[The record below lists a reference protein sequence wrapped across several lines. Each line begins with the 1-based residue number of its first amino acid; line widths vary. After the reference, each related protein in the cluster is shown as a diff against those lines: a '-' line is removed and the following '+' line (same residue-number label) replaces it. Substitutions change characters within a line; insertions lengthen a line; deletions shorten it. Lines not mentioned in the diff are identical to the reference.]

1 MATANPRRLGPM
13 ARARR
18 GGSVGRTV
26 AVFVALAVLVLVLV
40 GGAGFLVIRRV
51 AVDRAL
57 EDAREL
63 TSFSAQLVE
72 SRTTNG
78 ILTGD
83 AFAIGQ
89 ISTVVTSGVLR
100 GPVVRVKIWGPGG
113 EILYSDAAK
122 AIGKRYQSGA
132 DELAEL
138 SDDEVVAEVS
148 DLSAPE
154 NTTEQ
159 GFGSLLEVYTTIET
173 PGHTR
178 LLFETYQ
185 RMSAVDEQRQQ
196 LLRDFAPV
204 LLVALLALAAL
215 LLPLAWILA
224 RRLQRVAQEREQALR
239 RSLEASDRER
249 RRIAGDL
256 HDGPV
261 QDLAGLSM
269 RLSAASQSTDD
280 PAQRHALQESAA
292 AVRGSVRTL
301 RSAIVGVYP
310 PNLEAAGL
318 GPALADL
325 TARLP
330 REGLEV
336 SLDVADPAGYGPV
349 VDQLLYR
356 VCQEALRNV
365 EKHAGASHVVVRVQE
380 HAGTATLEVI
390 DDGRGVGK
398 GAASDDGH
406 FGLRIVE
413 DLVRD
418 ADGTLSVAPGGD
430 GGTVVR
436 MEVPTT

>member
-1 MATANPRRLGPM
+1 M
-13 ARARR
+13 AR
-18 GGSVGRTV
+18 GSSVGRTV
-26 AVFVALAVLVLVLV
+26 AVFMALAVLVLVLV
-40 GGAGFLVIRRV
+40 AGAGYLVIRRV

-57 EDAREL
+57 EDARGL
-63 TSFSAQLVE
+63 TAYSAQLVQ

-83 AFAIGQ
+83 AFATGQ
-89 ISTVVTSGVLR
+89 ISTIVISGVLHP
-100 GPVVRVKIWGPGG
+100 PVVRVKLWDAEG
-113 EILYSDAAK
+113 EILYSDAPK
-122 AIGKRYQSGA
+122 AIGKRYESGA

-138 SDDEVVAEVS
+138 SDGEVLAEVS

-154 NTTEQ
+154 NATEQ
-159 GFGSLLEVYTTIET
+159 GFGSLLEVYTKIET
-173 PGHTR
+173 PKGQP

-185 RMSAVDEQRQQ
+185 LMSAVDEQRQQ

-204 LLVALLALAAL
+204 LLVALVALAAL

-224 RRLQRVAQEREQALR
+224 RRLQRVGREREQALQ
-239 RSLEASDRER
+239 RSLEVSDRER

-261 QDLAGLSM
+261 QELAGLSM
-269 RLSAASQSTDD
+269 RLSAASEGTDD
-280 PAQRHALQESAA
+280 PSQRAVLQESAA

-356 VCQEALRNV
+356 ACQEALRNV
-365 EKHAGASHVVVRVQE
+365 EKHAGASHVTVRVQR
-380 HAGTATLEVI
+380 HGGAAVLEVV
-390 DDGRGVGK
+390 DDGRGVPDELT
-398 GAASDDGH
+398 ADGH
-406 FGLRIVE
+406 FGLRIVD

-418 ADGTLSVAPGGD
+418 AGGSLSVEPGRD

-436 MEVPTT
+436 VEVPTT

>member
-1 MATANPRRLGPM
+1 M
-13 ARARR
+13 
-18 GGSVGRTV
+18 
-26 AVFVALAVLVLVLV
+26 FVALAVLVLVLV
-40 GGAGFLVIRRV
+40 GVAGFLVIRRV

-57 EDAREL
+57 ENAQDRTTFAAEL
-63 TSFSAQLVE
+63 VQ

-78 ILTGD
+78 ILSGD

-89 ISTVVTSGVLR
+89 IANVVTTGVLR
-100 GPVVRVKIWGPGG
+100 EPVVRVKLWGPGG
-113 EILYSDAAK
+113 EILYSDAPK
-122 AIGKRYQSGA
+122 AIGKRYDSGA
-132 DELAEL
+132 AELAEL
-138 SDDEVVAEVS
+138 SEGEVVAEVS

-154 NTTEQ
+154 NATEQ

-173 PGHTR
+173 PNGTK

-224 RRLQRVAQEREQALR
+224 RRLQRVAQEREQALQ
-239 RSLEASDRER
+239 RSLDASDRER

-261 QDLAGLSM
+261 QELAGLSM
-269 RLSAASQSTDD
+269 RLSAASEGTSDA
-280 PAQRHALQESAA
+280 AQREVLRESAA

-318 GPALADL
+318 EPALADL

-330 REGLEV
+330 HEGLAV
-336 SLDVADPAGYGPV
+336 SLDVDDPAGSGLV
-349 VDQLLYR
+349 TDQLLYR

-365 EKHAGASHVVVRVQE
+365 EKHAGASHVTVRVRRR
-380 HAGTATLEVI
+380 AGTAVLEVI
-390 DDGRGVGK
+390 DDGRGVANGTR
-398 GAASDDGH
+398 SEDGH
-406 FGLRIVE
+406 LGLRIID

-418 ADGTLSVAPGGD
+418 AGGTLTVAPGEGG

-436 MEVPTT
+436 VEVPTT

>member
-1 MATANPRRLGPM
+1 MFA
-13 ARARR
+13 
-18 GGSVGRTV
+18 
-26 AVFVALAVLVLVLV
+26 ALAVLILVLV
-40 GGAGFLVIRRV
+40 AGAGFLVIRRV

-57 EDAREL
+57 EDAQEL
-63 TSFSAQLVE
+63 TRFSAELVE

-83 AFAIGQ
+83 AFAVGQ
-89 ISTVVTSGVLR
+89 IATIVREAVLHD
-100 GPVVRVKIWGPGG
+100 PVVRVKLWNSDG
-113 EILYSDAAK
+113 EILYSDATRS
-122 AIGKRYQSGA
+122 IGKRYQSGA
-132 DELAEL
+132 DELHQLA
-138 SDDEVVAEVS
+138 DGEVAAEVS

-154 NTTEQ
+154 NATEQ
-159 GFGSLLEVYTTIET
+159 GFGSLLEVYTKIET
-173 PGHTR
+173 PDGTP

-185 RMSAVDEQRQQ
+185 LVSAVDAQRQQ

-224 RRLQRVAQEREQALR
+224 RRLQRLGREREQALQ
-239 RSLEASDRER
+239 RSLDVSDRER

-261 QDLAGLSM
+261 QELAGLSM
-269 RLSAASQSTDD
+269 RLSAASEGTDD
-280 PAQRHALQESAA
+280 PAQRAVLQESAA

-330 REGLEV
+330 REGVEV
-336 SLDVADPAGYGPV
+336 SLDVVDPGGYGAV

-365 EKHAGASHVVVRVQE
+365 EKHAGASQVTVRVQRRSG
-380 HAGTATLEVI
+380 AAVLEVI
-390 DDGRGVGK
+390 DDGRGVPDEMHRD
-398 GAASDDGH
+398 ADGH
-406 FGLRIVE
+406 FGLRIVD

-418 ADGTLSVAPGGD
+418 AGGTMSVEPGRG

-436 MEVPTT
+436 VEVPTT